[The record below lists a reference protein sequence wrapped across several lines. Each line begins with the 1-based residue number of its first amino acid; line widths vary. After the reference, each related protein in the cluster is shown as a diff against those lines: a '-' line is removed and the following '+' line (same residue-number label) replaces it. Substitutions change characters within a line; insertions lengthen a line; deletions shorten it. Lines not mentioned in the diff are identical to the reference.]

1 MKTLVLSVFFIF
13 STLLVFSQDCKKDT
27 TNTEKPYTVVEIMP
41 SFPGGEAE
49 MLKFIMNNLKYPET
63 ASQEQGLCT
72 SVIAR
77 FVIQADG
84 SITDIQLLRSC
95 FEEFDSEVINLIK
108 KMPKWVPGKQNGKN
122 VPVYFTLPVYIS
134 FK

>member
-1 MKTLVLSVFFIF
+1 MRILVLSVFIILSSF
-13 STLLVFSQDCKKDT
+13 LAFSQDCKKDT
-27 TNTEKPYTVVEIMP
+27 VNTEKPYTVVEVMP

-49 MLKFIMNNLKYPET
+49 LYKFIAEHLKYPKS
-63 ASQEQGLCT
+63 APKEQGICT
-72 SVIAR
+72 RIVIR

-84 SITDIQLLRSC
+84 NITDIKLIRSC
-95 FEEFDSEVINLIK
+95 SEEFDLAVINLIK
-108 KMPKWVPGKQNGKN
+108 QMPKWIPGSQNGKN